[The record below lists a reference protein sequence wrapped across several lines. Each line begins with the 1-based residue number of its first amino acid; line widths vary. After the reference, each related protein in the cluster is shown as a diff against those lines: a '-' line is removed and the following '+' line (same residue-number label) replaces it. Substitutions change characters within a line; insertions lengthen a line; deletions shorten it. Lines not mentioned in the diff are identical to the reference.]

1 MNIRPGTRSG
11 HPLDGQ
17 GAAAGRRRGRMRR
30 RMVHAGFAAMLSPG
44 LAATAIAQTWPAR
57 PIRLLVPLAAGST
70 ADIVSRTIGA
80 ELTKQL
86 GQPVVVENKPGAGG
100 TIAMAEVARSAPDGH
115 TISFASQGTLV
126 FNLALYSRPG
136 YDSIKDFAPIGLI
149 GGVSNVMI
157 VSPSNP
163 AASPQDVIAQAKAR
177 PGQLTFSSGGSGTSH
192 HLSGVLFSQMTGTNL
207 LHVPYKGAPQGIL
220 AVMSGEVTMG
230 FFNTPTVVN
239 QIRDGKLKG
248 LAVTSL
254 QRSPQL
260 PALPTLDSSGV
271 KGYEV
276 NTWFGF
282 VAPAGTPPDIV
293 QRLNVEVARVLAE
306 PTVRDK
312 LAGQGFELSP
322 AAPPEAFSRLIRDD
336 LDKWVPIVR
345 ASGAKV
351 D

>member
-1 MNIRPGTRSG
+1 MRTRIEGTT
-11 HPLDGQ
+11 D
-17 GAAAGRRRGRMRR
+17 GRRRMARR
-30 RMVHAGFAAMLSPG
+30 WAGLIGASVIA
-44 LAATAIAQTWPAR
+44 LAPALATAQAWPSR

-70 ADIVSRTIGA
+70 ADIVSRTVA
-80 ELTKQL
+80 TELSKSL

-100 TIAMAEVARSAPDGH
+100 TIAMAELARSPRDGY

-126 FNLALYSRPG
+126 FNLALYAKPG
-136 YDSIKDFAPIGLI
+136 YDPVKDFAPIGMV

-157 VSPSNP
+157 VNP
-163 AASPQDVIAQAKAR
+163 ANPAQTPLDVIAQAKAK

-192 HLSGVLFSQMTGTNL
+192 HLSGVLFGQMTGTDL
-207 LHVPYKGAPQGIL
+207 VHVPYKGAPQGIL
-220 AVMSGEVTMG
+220 AVMSGEVQMG

-239 QIRDGKLKG
+239 QIREGKLKA

-260 PALPTLDSSGV
+260 PALPTLDSAGV

-282 VAPAGTPPDIV
+282 VAPAGTPADIV
-293 QRLNVEVARVLAE
+293 SRLNQEVARVLADAAI
-306 PTVRDK
+306 RDK
-312 LAGQGFELSP
+312 LMAQGFELAP
-322 AAPPEAFSRLIRDD
+322 AAPPEAMARLIRDD
-336 LDKWVPIVR
+336 LAKWVPIVK